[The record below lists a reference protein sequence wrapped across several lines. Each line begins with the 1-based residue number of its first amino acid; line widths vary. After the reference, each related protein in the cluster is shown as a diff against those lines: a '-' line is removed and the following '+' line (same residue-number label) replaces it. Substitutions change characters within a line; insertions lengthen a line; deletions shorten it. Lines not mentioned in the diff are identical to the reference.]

1 MFFERLAGKIEGE
14 RMLFA
19 GSVSRREAGKERR
32 EKIRHFYFALTKTS
46 STFAVPQETGSFG
59 RCPGQ
64 HNQIN
69 RKAQAGQYIAEP

>member
-32 EKIRHFYFALTKTS
+32 EKIKHFYFALTKTS
-46 STFAVPQETGSFG
+46 STFAVPQETGSTG
-59 RCPGQ
+59 RDARDKT
-64 HNQIN
+64 NKID
-69 RKAQAGQYIAEP
+69 RKAKAG